1 MVFLTGE
8 VRRNHQEMKEF
19 AVFWGC
25 TIQTRFPFIEKSTRM
40 VLDSF
45 ALPHR
50 DIDGFT
56 CCPEKSLVNNID
68 HGAFVV
74 TAARNVAL
82 VDELGY
88 DLVSPC
94 TGCVSNLATVKCEL
108 NANPKEKDQVNSMLK
123 EVGREFTGK
132 AKLHHLVPFFHDTVG
147 LQAIKQRIKRDFSG
161 MNVALHYGCHMIRPS
176 HALKNDNPLEPVK
189 FDNLMAALGA
199 KSLQFNTK
207 LMCCG
212 QGLDRIDEHDN
223 ALHFARIKLKELK
236 AIGADAL
243 VLCCPSCFLQF
254 DNNQFLME
262 KEGEKFGIPVI
273 YFTELLGLA
282 LGYTPEE
289 LGMNNHRVDCSS
301 FVDKWEAL
309 KARPPKENGVQ
320 ATLRGPSGL

>member
-1 MVFLTGE
+1 
-8 VRRNHQEMKEF
+8 MKEF

-40 VLDSF
+40 VLESF
-45 ALPHR
+45 RLPYR

-56 CCPEKSLVNNID
+56 CCPEKSLVNNVD

-94 TGCVSNLATVKCEL
+94 TGCVSNLATVRGEL
-108 NANPKEKDQVNSMLK
+108 NANPREKAEVNGLLK
-123 EVGREFTGK
+123 EIGREFTGT
-132 AKLHHLVPFFHDTVG
+132 ASLRHLVPFFHDTVG
-147 LQAIKQRIKRDFSG
+147 VHTIKQKIKRDFKG
-161 MNVALHYGCHMIRPS
+161 MRIALHYGCHMIRPS
-176 HALKNDNPLEPVK
+176 HALRADDPLNPVK
-189 FDNLMAALGA
+189 FDNLIRGLGA
-199 KSLQFNTK
+199 ESLQFMTK

-212 QGLDRIDEHDN
+212 QGLDRIDEHDK
-223 ALHFARIKLKELK
+223 ALDFARVKLKELK
-236 AIGADAL
+236 AMKADAL

-262 KEGEKFGIPVI
+262 KEGERFGIPVI

-282 LGYTPEE
+282 LGYSAEE
-289 LGMNNHRVDCSS
+289 LGMSNHRIDCAP
-301 FVDKWEAL
+301 FLQKWEELSAKPAVAKGIEEGLTGPNAL
-309 KARPPKENGVQ
+309 G
-320 ATLRGPSGL
+320 

>member
-1 MVFLTGE
+1 
-8 VRRNHQEMKEF
+8 MKEF

-40 VLDSF
+40 VLESF
-45 ALPHR
+45 RLPYR

-56 CCPEKSLVNNID
+56 CCPEKSLVNNVD

-94 TGCVSNLATVKCEL
+94 TGCVSNLATVRGEL
-108 NANPKEKDQVNSMLK
+108 NANPREKAEVNSLLK
-123 EVGREFTGK
+123 EVGREFTGS
-132 AKLHHLVPFFHDTVG
+132 AKLNHLVPFFHDTVG
-147 LQAIKQRIKRDFSG
+147 IHTIKQKIKRDFKG
-161 MNVALHYGCHMIRPS
+161 MRIALHYGCHMIRPS
-176 HALKNDNPLEPVK
+176 HALRNDDPLNPVK
-189 FDNLMAALGA
+189 FDNLIRGLGA
-199 KSLQFNTK
+199 ESLQFMTK

-212 QGLDRIDEHDN
+212 QGLDRIDEHDK
-223 ALHFARIKLKELK
+223 ALGFARVKLKELK
-236 AIGADAL
+236 AMKADAL

-262 KEGEKFGIPVI
+262 KEGERFGIPVI

-282 LGYTPEE
+282 LGFSAEE
-289 LGMNNHRVDCSS
+289 LGMSNHRIDCAP
-301 FVDKWEAL
+301 FLKKWEELSAKPAVAKGIEEGLTGPNAL
-309 KARPPKENGVQ
+309 G
-320 ATLRGPSGL
+320 